1 MKYSEFKPT
10 AQDFFKL
17 IGKGDYIY
25 DGITT
30 SSSEEYSIYYELPYI
45 CTKSEPLSNDLA
57 VVLKLCLKDYPNTY
71 LSEEISRLLLTKGF
85 QDAEVISHLSAW
97 NKMFFTWKQLD
108 MTANKLTSI
117 VESAGIDNNLLG
129 NKWCLDKMQEF
140 LKNPIGAIGNE
151 VDVLGFIFG
160 RRWYGCS
167 LKNDAGDEISD
178 MFLGLFNS
186 LNAEYK
192 IEKIEV
198 ICNSYSQ
205 EYEPFEQ
212 LTELSLH
219 DEKKV
224 LEAYHSGNL
233 ILRFLYN
240 QKTYIMYFEDNWSDI
255 NSNEMMSNFD
265 TFMSY
270 IGRDERVFQ
279 LKVHELEYGGTAG
292 HFVVVE
298 PNKFANLIQTLDF
311 SAARSN
317 DEIKPTIY
325 QTNIFEIAV

>member
-1 MKYSEFKPT
+1 MKYNEFKPN
-10 AQDFFKL
+10 AQEFFNL
-17 IGKGDYIY
+17 IGKGNYIS
-25 DGITT
+25 DGIAN
-30 SSSEEYSIYYELPYI
+30 SSGEEYSIYSELPYVSK
-45 CTKSEPLSNDLA
+45 KSEPLSNDLA
-57 VVLKLCLKDYPNTY
+57 DVLKRCMQDYPNSY

-97 NKMFFTWKQLD
+97 NKMFFTWEQLD

-117 VESAGIDNNLLG
+117 VESAGIDNNLLS

-140 LKNPIGAIGNE
+140 LKNPIGAIGTE
-151 VDVLGFIFG
+151 VDVLGLIFSG
-160 RRWYGCS
+160 RWYGCS

-186 LNAEYK
+186 LNAENK

-212 LTELSLH
+212 LAEDSQH
-219 DEKKV
+219 DEKEV
-224 LEAYHSGNL
+224 LEAYHAGNL

-240 QKTYIMYFEDNWSDI
+240 QKTYVMYFEDNWSDI

-265 TFMSY
+265 AFMFS
-270 IGRDERVFQ
+270 IGRDERVFK
-279 LKVHELEYGGTAG
+279 LKIHELEYGGTAG
-292 HFVVVE
+292 HFVVAE
-298 PNKFANLIQTLDF
+298 PNKFANLMQTLNF

-325 QTNIFEIAV
+325 QTNIFEIVV

>member
-1 MKYSEFKPT
+1 MKYSEFKPN
-10 AQDFFKL
+10 AQEFFKL
-17 IGKGDYIY
+17 IGKGNYIA
-25 DGITT
+25 DGITN
-30 SSSEEYSIYYELPYI
+30 SSGEEYSIYSELPYV
-45 CTKSEPLSNDLA
+45 CKKYEPLSNDLA
-57 VVLKLCLKDYPNTY
+57 DVLKRCMQDYPNSY

-85 QDAEVISHLSAW
+85 LDAKVISHLSAW
-97 NKMFFTWKQLD
+97 NKIFFTLKQLD
-108 MTANKLTSI
+108 ITANKLTSI

-129 NKWCLDKMQEF
+129 NKWCLNKMQEF

-151 VDVLGFIFG
+151 VDVLGLIFG
-160 RRWYGCS
+160 GRWYGCS

-186 LNAEYK
+186 LNAENK

-198 ICNSYSQ
+198 ICNSYTQ

-212 LTELSLH
+212 LAEDSQH
-219 DEKKV
+219 DEKEV
-224 LEAYHSGNL
+224 LEAYHAGNL

-240 QKTYIMYFEDNWSDI
+240 QKTYVMYFEDNWSDI

-265 TFMSY
+265 AFMFS

-279 LKVHELEYGGTAG
+279 LKVYELEYGGTAG
-292 HFVVVE
+292 HFVVAE
-298 PNKFANLIQTLDF
+298 PNKFANLMQTLNF

-317 DEIKPTIY
+317 EEIKPTIY
-325 QTNIFEIAV
+325 QTNIFEIVV